1 MIKILINILLV
12 CAFMSIF
19 IYFFYFNFIVNIEQ
33 QKLNSIL
40 TIYNFKINIPE
51 WYYSYAAYM
60 NKQTIINGK
69 IFVGLLSSLSF
80 ILVGVL
86 IYKYYNEINV
96 YYTFAYILYILFL
109 SIIVEF
115 VFLFIFTKNISIYTQ
130 TDVLNYIKKEFLNLL
145 QKYF

>member
-1 MIKILINILLV
+1 
-12 CAFMSIF
+12 
-19 IYFFYFNFIVNIEQ
+19 
-33 QKLNSIL
+33 
-40 TIYNFKINIPE
+40 
-51 WYYSYAAYM
+51 M